1 MSMILRNEYDI
12 NRNLLYMC
20 KYIMKTT
27 KKITSKKG
35 GVFGL
40 KLTQKKRMRY
50 PCFKIFYNK
59 TEDKDKTENKD
70 NAENKDN
77 TEVQILCDVCHQGVF
92 YGIDVSINRSK
103 TSVILFSYDNIV
115 RHPLKMYTCLNC
127 SNCKFVY
134 QSTRYNKLDIN
145 IIEKNASTREIGEQ

>member
-1 MSMILRNEYDI
+1 
-12 NRNLLYMC
+12 
-20 KYIMKTT
+20 MKKT
-27 KKITSKKG
+27 KKISSKKKG

-59 TEDKDKTENKD
+59 TEDKDKTENKEKTED
-70 NAENKDN
+70 KDKTENKEKTEDKDK

-145 IIEKNASTREIGEQ
+145 IIEKNASTQEIGEQ

>member
-12 NRNLLYMC
+12 NNNLLYMC
-20 KYIMKTT
+20 KYIMKKT
-27 KKITSKKG
+27 KKISSKKKG

-40 KLTQKKRMRY
+40 KLTKKKKMRY

-59 TEDKDKTENKD
+59 TEDKDK
-70 NAENKDN
+70 

-145 IIEKNASTREIGEQ
+145 IIEKNASTQEIGEQ